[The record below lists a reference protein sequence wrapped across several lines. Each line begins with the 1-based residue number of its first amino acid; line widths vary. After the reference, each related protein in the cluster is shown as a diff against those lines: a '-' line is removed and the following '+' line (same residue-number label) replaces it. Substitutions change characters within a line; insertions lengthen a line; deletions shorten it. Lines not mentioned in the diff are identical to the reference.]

1 MKLITQA
8 KHILNDW
15 FLMEFLNQSSYEDET
30 DCKRIRLLLKKLKIG
45 DAAQATQ
52 GIEKNVTLLSF
63 RLDENMEYVHG
74 SLKRS
79 PLLWTLK
86 RIAGKQMI

>member
-15 FLMEFLNQSSYEDET
+15 FLMEFLNQPSYEDET
-30 DCKRIRLLLKKLKIG
+30 DCKRIRLLLEKLKIG

-52 GIEKNVTLLSF
+52 GI
-63 RLDENMEYVHG
+63 
-74 SLKRS
+74 
-79 PLLWTLK
+79 
-86 RIAGKQMI
+86 

>member
-15 FLMEFLNQSSYEDET
+15 FLMEFLIQSSYEDET

-52 GIEKNVTLLSF
+52 GI
-63 RLDENMEYVHG
+63 
-74 SLKRS
+74 
-79 PLLWTLK
+79 
-86 RIAGKQMI
+86 